1 MRDLAA
7 PVARRDADLAPLAG
21 SGRGR
26 YWTRG
31 PSGGGGDHR
40 GHVSRRGRRCP
51 VAPSRRPAVWPRSS
65 RRARERS
72 GTPDCHAAG
81 EQRDHR
87 GRRRDESGE
96 SVTATVVGGGL
107 REHWRRV
114 RRRTRSSSGGRSS
127 RGSGGTSP
135 SSAASSVHQASVDDP
150 TRSGSRRLPRCRCAA
165 GRARNCRRPIQP
177 GMGSGTSTPT
187 PAVCG
192 AARPTRGTG
201 HEAGPGGATL
211 ARNGGRPVHRAEP
224 GRPPT
229 KPGGRVCRY
238 AGARRRS

>member
-21 SGRGR
+21 SDAGDG
-26 YWTRG
+26 TG
-31 PSGGGGDHR
+31 HADPPGGGGDHR
-40 GHVSRRGRRCP
+40 GHVSRGGRRCP
-51 VAPSRRPAVWPRSS
+51 VAPSRRPAVRPRSS
-65 RRARERS
+65 RRARACS

-96 SVTATVVGGGL
+96 SATATVVGGGL

-114 RRRTRSSSGGRSS
+114 RRRTRSLSGGPSS

-150 TRSGSRRLPRCRCAA
+150 TSVWFSPPAA
-165 GRARNCRRPIQP
+165 VSVCRRPCAKL
-177 GMGSGTSTPT
+177 
-187 PAVCG
+187 PAVPDSTWRGVGGRCPRRC
-192 AARPTRGTG
+192 RPTRGTG
-201 HEAGPGGATL
+201 HEAGPGGATS
-211 ARNGGRPVHRAEP
+211 RGMGRRPVHRAEP

-229 KPGGRVCRY
+229 KPGGRVCRH